1 MFAMNFSKLTK
12 SKRFKNKRFT

>member
-1 MFAMNFSKLTK
+1 MNFSKLTK